1 MSAATLVR
9 VAASLRNFKE
19 QPMWKLLNAD
29 RAPLIAALLDNLLM
43 GDDKALNASVMEERL
58 NRDLQVLRAAGHEL
72 PNQATGYLNEW
83 LNYGWLSRRLP
94 AGASEEEY
102 TLTSDAATAVRFL
115 MSGIQPRRSATESH
129 LAIVISQLR
138 SLADETDGDR
148 HSRLRSLVEQRAH
161 LDAEIARVNSGHFEP
176 MSDERALERARE
188 VLFLAEELVTDF
200 RAVREEFYDLNRGLR
215 EQLMDFEGS
224 RGALL
229 EKVFAGVD
237 VIGESD
243 AGKTFTAFWR
253 LLNDPEQSALLH
265 EAIDAVSSRSF
276 SRALSS
282 AERKLLRNLTSTLLN
297 EGSAVHETQQTF
309 ARSLKHFVKSREFR
323 ENRRLHG
330 LVRNAMKAALET
342 KDQIRANAGIGYV
355 LTFTGAKVS
364 SVAQWGP
371 LDPASRIAST
381 DMDVI
386 PEGGLSLED
395 FADMVRQSEIDIR
408 SLKKNIL
415 ALLGEKDVVS
425 LNDLLERY
433 EAEQGL
439 GSVVGYISLAQ
450 LHGTVVD
457 STPCQ
462 IEWTG
467 GDGER
472 RHAQAPSIFF
482 LRKDIH
488 ELEL

>member
-1 MSAATLVR
+1 
-9 VAASLRNFKE
+9 
-19 QPMWKLLNAD
+19 MWRLLNAD

-43 GDDKALNASVMEERL
+43 GDDKALTSSVMEERL

-83 LNYGWLSRRLP
+83 LNLGWMSRRLP
-94 AGASEEEY
+94 AGAAEEEY
-102 TLTSDAATAVRFL
+102 SLTSDAATAVRFL

-148 HSRLRSLVEQRAH
+148 RSRLESLLEQRAR
-161 LDAEIARVNSGHFEP
+161 LDEEISKVNSGHFQP

-188 VLFLAEELVTDF
+188 VLFLAEELVADF

-243 AGKTFTAFWR
+243 AGKTFNAFWR

-265 EAIDAVSSRSF
+265 EAIDAVSTRTF
-276 SRALSS
+276 SRALSTS
-282 AERKLLRNLTSTLLN
+282 ERKLLRNLTSMLLN

-330 LVRNAMKAALET
+330 LLRSGMKSALEA
-342 KDQIRANAGIGYV
+342 KDKVRANASIGFD
-355 LTFTGAKVS
+355 LTFTGARVS
-364 SVAQWGP
+364 SAAQWGP

-381 DMDVI
+381 EMDVI
-386 PEGGLSLED
+386 PEGGISQED
-395 FADMVRQSEIDIR
+395 FAEMLRQSEIDIR
-408 SLKKNIL
+408 ALKNNIL
-415 ALLGEKDVVS
+415 SLLNEKDVVS

-439 GSVVGYISLAQ
+439 GTVVGYISLAQ
-450 LHGTVVD
+450 QHGQVVD
-457 STPCQ
+457 ATPCH
-462 IEWTG
+462 IHWTG
-467 GDGER
+467 GDGELR
-472 RHAQAPSIFF
+472 YAQAPSVFF

>member
-1 MSAATLVR
+1 MSGATLVR
-9 VAASLRNFKE
+9 VAASLRKLRE
-19 QPMWKLLNAD
+19 QPMMKLLVAD

-43 GDDKALNASVMEERL
+43 GDDKALSASVMEERL
-58 NRDLQVLRAAGHEL
+58 NRDIQILRSAGHEL
-72 PNQATGYLNEW
+72 PYQASGYLNEW
-83 LNYGWLSRRLP
+83 LNFGWLSRRLP
-94 AGASEEEY
+94 GGASEEEY
-102 TLTSDAATAVRFL
+102 TLTSDAASAVRFL
-115 MSGIQPRRSATESH
+115 IGAVQPRRSATESH

-148 HSRLRSLVEQRAH
+148 RSRLASLIEQRH
-161 LDAEIARVNSGHFEP
+161 RIDEEIAKVNSGHFQP

-188 VLFLAEELVTDF
+188 VLHLAEELVTDF

-243 AGKTFTAFWR
+243 AGKTFNAFWR
-253 LLNDPEQSALLH
+253 LLNDPEQSAVLH
-265 EAIDAVSSRSF
+265 EAIDAVSTRSF
-276 SRALSS
+276 SRSLNAV
-282 AERKLLRNLTSTLLN
+282 ERRLLRNLTTMLLD

-330 LVRNAMKAALET
+330 LIRQSMKSALDAKERV
-342 KDQIRANAGIGYV
+342 RANAGIDFM
-355 LTFTGAKVS
+355 LTFTGAKIS

-381 DMDVI
+381 DMELI
-386 PEGGLSLED
+386 PEGELSLDD
-395 FADMVRQSEIDIR
+395 FSEMVRQSEIDIR
-408 SLKKNIL
+408 SLKKNIV
-415 ALLGEKDVVS
+415 ALLSERDVVS

-433 EAEQGL
+433 DAEQGL
-439 GSVVGYISLAQ
+439 GTVVGYISLAQ
-450 LHGTVVD
+450 QHGKVVD
-457 STPCQ
+457 ESPCQ

-467 GDGER
+467 TDGER

-488 ELEL
+488 ELEF